1 MKQQQVR
8 KTRTVPKM
16 SETQRA
22 QEEDEF
28 NERIARA
35 RRASA
40 KARRV
45 CQAATRLIATVDG
58 MTA

>member
-1 MKQQQVR
+1 MQQQQIR

-22 QEEDEF
+22 QEDAEF
-28 NERIARA
+28 NERLQRA

-40 KARRV
+40 KARRTAL
-45 CQAATRLIATVDG
+45 QASRLVATVDR
-58 MTA
+58 MV